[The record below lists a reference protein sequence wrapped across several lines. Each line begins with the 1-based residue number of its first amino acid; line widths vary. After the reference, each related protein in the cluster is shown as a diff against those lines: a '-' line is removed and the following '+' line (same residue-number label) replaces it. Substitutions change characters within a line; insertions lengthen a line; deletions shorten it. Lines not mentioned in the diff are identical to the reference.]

1 MEIGLGQKNKIMKI
15 LVTGGYGY
23 LGANIVKFLSDKY
36 EVIIG
41 SSNKNFKKINSI
53 SYEWDNLASLVKA
66 TREVDVIIHASGI
79 GSSAAKNN
87 PALTNKLEVNGTN
100 NLIESSIKNK
110 VKKII
115 YLSSAHVYKSPM
127 NGHITENVVPNNTHP
142 YAKAKLDAEAIF
154 KKKCISNGIELVI
167 LRLSNILGAPL
178 FINSNCWS
186 LLPHDLSLQA
196 IKTKI
201 LKINNNPN
209 IERDFLSLDS
219 FLLVIKEIL
228 DTKFKDDFIYNL
240 GSGKSIKIYDIAK
253 IIMNRAEILF
263 GNKYSLV
270 LVSDERKID
279 EKLIYDVNKI
289 SQYEKIKTI
298 LTKDSLIKDIDKLLL
313 FCHHEME

>member
-23 LGANIVKFLSDKY
+23 LGANIVKFLSNKY
-36 EVIIG
+36 EVITG
-41 SSNKNFKKINSI
+41 SSKKNLKKHNSI
-53 SYEWDNLASLVKA
+53 SYDWDNLSSLVHA
-66 TREVDVIIHASGI
+66 TKKVDVVIHASGI
-79 GSSAAKNN
+79 SSSTAKNN
-87 PALTNKLEVNGTN
+87 PVLTNKLELDGTN

-115 YLSSAHVYKSPM
+115 YLSSAHVYKSPL
-127 NGHITENVVPNNTHP
+127 NGHISEKLVPINTHP
-142 YAKAKLDAEAIF
+142 YAKAKLNAEALF
-154 KKKCISNGIELVI
+154 EKKCISNGIELVI
-167 LRLSNILGAPL
+167 LRLSNVLGAPL
-178 FINSNCWS
+178 LVNSNCWS

-196 IKTKI
+196 LKTKT

-209 IERDFLSLDS
+209 IERDFISLNS

-228 DTKFKDDFIYNL
+228 DIKFKDDYIYNL
-240 GSGKSIKIYDIAK
+240 GRGKSIKIQDIAK
-253 IIMNRAEILF
+253 LIMNRAEVLF

-270 LVSDERKID
+270 LVSSERKID

-289 SQYEKIKTI
+289 SQYKKIKNIITN
-298 LTKDSLIKDIDKLLL
+298 DNLIKDIDKLLL